1 MGFWRRVITYS
12 MLVTAVTGGS
22 IPTFRSFETPVT
34 MTPEVI
40 EAILADDTEEQLP
53 VYRHAGESVG
63 LTMVMSAHPA
73 GLSGCGM
80 SGEV

>member
-12 MLVTAVTGGS
+12 MLVTAVNGGS
-22 IPTFRSFETPVT
+22 IPTSRSFETFMT
-34 MTPEVI
+34 MTPGVI
-40 EAILADDTEEQLP
+40 EAILPDDTEEQLP
-53 VYRHAGESVG
+53 VYRHAGESAR
-63 LTMVMSAHPA
+63 LTIVMSAHPA